1 MNKTMIVNCTAH
13 PVCIIS
19 RNDAVRKL
27 DVRKYIMENKKA
39 EAILVFPKGTP
50 LNVTFEDA
58 VAFKDGDLEVVKR
71 VATRIDPLPK
81 NGDYFIVSQMYANAC
96 RVMGL
101 DTKKLLCV
109 GEPVYATP
117 DGKQPIGV
125 LNLQT
130 A

>member
-1 MNKTMIVNCTAH
+1 MNIVNCTAH
-13 PVCIIS
+13 SVSIIN
-19 RNDAVRKL
+19 RDDVVRKL
-27 DVRKYIMENKKA
+27 DVRKYILENQGT
-39 EAILVFPKGTP
+39 EAILVFPKGMP

-71 VATRIDPLPK
+71 VVTRIDPLPK
-81 NGDYFIVSQMYANAC
+81 DGDYFIVSQVYANAC
-96 RVMGL
+96 RILGM